1 MNHLDHQFHRAQAL
15 IKSNALKA
23 SFKGQNTVAPNFLDA
38 QFHRAQTRLKSKA
51 LRSPLAQKAVEP
63 FFTGLAAKHNDQRIA
78 EYEQRMARYTGV
90 AA

>member
-1 MNHLDHQFHRAQAL
+1 MTNQTTFMRCQGGQPQGV
-15 IKSNALKA
+15 
-23 SFKGQNTVAPNFLDA
+23 KGQSAVAPTFLDA
-38 QFHRAQTRLKSKA
+38 QFHRAQSRLKSKA

-63 FFTGLAAKHNDQRIA
+63 FFTGLAAKPNEQRIA